1 MQVQQLQGEQ
11 LKLTHVRIYID
22 ICVISGLLQCSQ
34 PVHQLKLD
42 SLSAIGCGE
51 PVPGRDWTDSAH
63 ISSTVYTFYNLQ
75 GVHCQKGSGRL
86 RLVVVVQGSRKVH
99 GPVFKGESS

>member
-1 MQVQQLQGEQ
+1 MEQVQQLQ
-11 LKLTHVRIYID
+11 
-22 ICVISGLLQCSQ
+22 GLLQCSQ
-34 PVHQLKLD
+34 PIHQLKLD

-63 ISSTVYTFYNLQ
+63 ISSTVYTFYKLQ

-86 RLVVVVQGSRKVH
+86 RLVVVVQGSRKVR
-99 GPVFKGESS
+99 GPVFKGESSGSPFYIGSLPVTVPDR

>member
-42 SLSAIGCGE
+42 SLSALGE
-51 PVPGRDWTDSAH
+51 QNIV
-63 ISSTVYTFYNLQ
+63 
-75 GVHCQKGSGRL
+75 
-86 RLVVVVQGSRKVH
+86 
-99 GPVFKGESS
+99 